1 MEMPRKVAFP
11 SRTAF
16 LGGLFFL
23 LFFSGPSPELLG
35 ATEPEQG
42 GKLPPGSDRSLLSV
56 ALKDF
61 RSQHD
66 RMARKA
72 IKELLSSH
80 PGSLYRGP
88 ALLLLA
94 RLHAREAIEKGSGDF
109 REPLAYFRKAQET
122 PPSGWDRGEVLFRE
136 GQYLIRQRFGAE
148 GRGILSQLLSR
159 FPDSPWA
166 FRARLATAD
175 SWRERGNLRRA
186 DKILDEARASLTKS
200 SPETERIRYLYLQ
213 GHLRLDRGDLPGA
226 ETAFLSAL
234 SLSKSYPYHHPGALF
249 LLARTAYALG
259 HNHRSAALFKSF
271 ARLFPNDPRS
281 GESEYYLARISGRM
295 GFLSHEKA
303 RLREVVADYPGS
315 AASHLARTELLRLV
329 FFSPEK
335 GESRRD
341 LPELLSRSI
350 RELGKIASEERNRR
364 ISGEAALLRLR
375 LMDRAGDW
383 EGAIRKISRLE
394 GAIDPASRFGMRLRR
409 LEASLVMNRISQLSH
424 PLHARQ
430 ILDLYNSYRYRLPLA
445 SDPGGAALFL
455 SLARANWKNGEKER
469 AGRELDSVLAH
480 GQDPVLLAIARKV
493 RYRWLI
499 QDGKKSR
506 ALDWAI
512 TFSGNR
518 TIPSPERR
526 EWFGKAL
533 DLARQMKRPE
543 IEREVLAS
551 WAVSGVPIDHP
562 GEVLA
567 RLGLLEIGSGNPDK
581 GRSDLM
587 RALPLIEGRKDD
599 RPLLAQVLFRLGQ
612 ESLLRGD
619 RPSSR
624 RYWKEMLACCS
635 SDPHGGWVTYQ
646 MGQMALSEG
655 HAGEALEW
663 FEKTVKKYP
672 GEEVARVAREKI
684 RAMRLENKNGEP
696 R

>member
-11 SRTAF
+11 GRIAF
-16 LGGLFFL
+16 LGGLAFL
-23 LFFSGPSPELLG
+23 LFFPGLSPERLG
-35 ATEPEQG
+35 AMEPGPG
-42 GKLPPGSDRSLLSV
+42 GKLPHGRDRGLLSV

-94 RLHAREAIEKGSGDF
+94 RIHAREAIGKSSGDF
-109 REPLAYFRKAQET
+109 REPLAYFRKAEET

-159 FPDSPWA
+159 FPDSPWV

-175 SWRERGNLRRA
+175 SWREKGNLRRA
-186 DKILDEARASLTKS
+186 DKILDGVRTSLSHS
-200 SPETERIRYLYLQ
+200 SPMTDRIRYLYLL
-213 GHLRLDRGDLPGA
+213 GHVRLDQGDLPGA
-226 ETAFLSAL
+226 ESAFLSAL
-234 SLSKSYPYHHPGALF
+234 SLSKSYPYHHPEALF

-329 FFSPEK
+329 FFSPDN
-335 GESRRD
+335 GESPGD

-394 GAIDPASRFGMRLRR
+394 GTVDPASRFGVRLRK
-409 LEASLVMNRISQLSH
+409 LETSLVLNRISQLSY
-424 PLHARQ
+424 PLHAGQ
-430 ILDLYNSYRYRLPLA
+430 ILNLYHSYRYRLPLA
-445 SDPGGAALFL
+445 SDPAGASLFL
-455 SLARANWKNGEKER
+455 SLARATRKKGEKER
-469 AGRELDSVLAH
+469 AGRELDSVLSH
-480 GQDPVLLAIARKV
+480 SKDPVLLAKARKL

-512 TFSGNR
+512 TFYGNR
-518 TIPSPERR
+518 TIPSTERR
-526 EWFGKAL
+526 EWFAKAL
-533 DLARQMKRPE
+533 DLARQMKKPD
-543 IEREVLAS
+543 IEKEVLSS
-551 WAVSGVPIDHP
+551 WAASGVPIDHP

-567 RLGLLEIGSGNPDK
+567 RLGLLEIGSGDPDK
-581 GRSDLM
+581 GRSDLL
-587 RALPLIEGRKDD
+587 RALPEIEGR
-599 RPLLAQVLFRLGQ
+599 RENPSLLARVLFRLGQ
-612 ESLLRGD
+612 ESFLRGD
-619 RPSSR
+619 RASSR
-624 RYWKEMLACCS
+624 RYWQEMLACCP

-646 MGQMALSEG
+646 MGQMALSDG
-655 HAGEALEW
+655 HANEALEW
-663 FEKTVKKYP
+663 FEKTVRKYP
-672 GEEVARVAREKI
+672 GEEVARVAKEKI
-684 RAMRLENKNGEP
+684 RAMRLEKKNGEP